1 MSRLERNKNK
11 KLERKK
17 YRLIYKVVFLF
28 VMIIITMGS
37 VLIADYRMNDMLQDD
52 SKDNLIK
59 YLNIFY

>member
-17 YRLIYKVVFLF
+17 YRLMCEVVFLF

-59 YLNIFY
+59 YLNIFN

>member
-59 YLNIFY
+59 YLNIFN